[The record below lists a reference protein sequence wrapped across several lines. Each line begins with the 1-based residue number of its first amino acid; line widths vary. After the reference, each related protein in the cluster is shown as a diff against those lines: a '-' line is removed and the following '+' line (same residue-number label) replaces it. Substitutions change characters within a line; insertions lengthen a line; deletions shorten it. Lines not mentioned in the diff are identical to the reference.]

1 MLITVGYSSQAHG
14 QAQELRRAT
23 DQTQTW
29 GRGARGRRAR
39 ATPAAGAGQSSTPFF
54 FWKGLLFI
62 ARASRIYLQRP
73 GARPRGHGELLKLL
87 EPSRSCQC
95 PVQTQVFRWDFR
107 WFQLILR
114 TLAWRLIQGKEKVA
128 PKQAQ
133 ELFCLGELV
142 VSPSPLSVP
151 ETAKNP
157 FFLNSHSAVL
167 VTSGSSP
174 WQFWSLF
181 SSQTRNFWGPATGLT
196 E

>member
-1 MLITVGYSSQAHG
+1 MAHAELHEYFLFSCLWHQRIIYRASGVKLVLCCHRKGCRDLSAEHSMLITVGYSSQAHG

-107 WFQLILR
+107 
-114 TLAWRLIQGKEKVA
+114 
-128 PKQAQ
+128 
-133 ELFCLGELV
+133 
-142 VSPSPLSVP
+142 
-151 ETAKNP
+151 
-157 FFLNSHSAVL
+157 
-167 VTSGSSP
+167 
-174 WQFWSLF
+174 
-181 SSQTRNFWGPATGLT
+181 
-196 E
+196 